1 MLDGLHMISRALGS
15 VPGSSVQA
23 RQVITAAT
31 EFTWTVNTSA
41 MKRTPHYSGKLPVTL
56 LMLILPL
63 SGCFSS
69 GPMQVYE
76 RSYLAVP
83 SGDNTN
89 FFRTTVEGNT
99 HLGDSNYDSG
109 WFPADTV
116 DKLYGS
122 TSRTDSAQALKTK
135 EDIRALMDEAI
146 LATTKGYLR
155 AAQDPSSSE
164 ESIVAWLTA
173 QRRVRAMAGDGIPLP
188 DGAVEVEYDPS
199 RSLALRHSGEK
210 RVFVLASNPTEVIE
224 TISNFAGSAQTS
236 ATILRI
242 ADVVSQRRINDV
254 DRVEARNEFKEQAS
268 NIIVSHIDG
277 VLLAIEGGLDKD
289 ELLAEIDA
297 LLLLIEGSQ

>member
-1 MLDGLHMISRALGS
+1 MISKAVDGVLGS
-15 VPGSSVQA
+15 FVQA
-23 RQVITAAT
+23 QQVITVAT
-31 EFTWTVNTSA
+31 EFTWTVNTPT
-41 MKRTPHYSGKLPVTL
+41 MNRTLHYSNQLPATL

-69 GPMQVYE
+69 GPMHVYE

-89 FFRTTVEGNT
+89 FFRTTIEGNT
-99 HLGDSNYDSG
+99 YLGDSNYDSG
-109 WFPADTV
+109 WFPANTV
-116 DKLYGS
+116 DKLYGG
-122 TSRTDSAQALKTK
+122 TSKSDSAQALKTE
-135 EDIRALMDEAI
+135 EDIRALMNEAI

-210 RVFVLASNPTEVIE
+210 RVFVLASNPAEVIE
-224 TISNFAGSAQTS
+224 TISNFAGNERTS

-242 ADVVSQRRINDV
+242 ADVVSQRQINDV
-254 DRVEARNEFKEQAS
+254 DRAEARNGFKEQAS
-268 NIIVSHIDG
+268 NIIVSHING
-277 VLLAIEGGLDKD
+277 VLIAIEGGLDKD